1 MNRQVDILTAINIAL
16 VSLILALYLS
26 DPEPSV
32 ITIILIVLYAVS
44 LACWLLSL
52 YLNLRRLRKTLA
64 LLNEQCDPDAYLLK
78 TRKLLDRA
86 IRWGTTDDVL
96 LWRLNVAAGLI
107 AAGRYHEALYTLPDH
122 RLFRDNRRGKLQQAI
137 CHHNGFAVFLGL
149 GMTDAAR
156 QALTMMHGAA
166 GGLKPGKAQ
175 ARLSHL
181 YRLYYARYTMA
192 QGDFDGAEAVF
203 REAIDK
209 AESNYARVSTT
220 LELGR
225 VYAHFGRTDEAR
237 QAFEY
242 VISHG
247 NKLYA
252 VAQAREE
259 LAALGA

>member
-1 MNRQVDILTAINIAL
+1 MNRTPNVVLTAINIAL
-16 VSLILALYLS
+16 VSVVLILYLT
-26 DPEPSV
+26 DPEPS
-32 ITIILIVLYAVS
+32 IETIILITVS
-44 LACWLLSL
+44 LVCWLLSL
-52 YLNLRRLRKTLA
+52 YLNLRGNRKTLA

-78 TRKLLDRA
+78 TQKLLDRA
-86 IRWGTTDDVL
+86 IRWGTTAEEL
-96 LWRLNVAAGLI
+96 TWRMTVATGLI

-122 RLFRDNRRGKLQQAI
+122 RLFRNSRRGRLQQAF

-156 QALTMMHGAA
+156 QALTMMHGAV

-175 ARLSHL
+175 ERLSHL
-181 YRLYYARYTMA
+181 YRLYYARYSMA

-209 AESNYARVSTT
+209 AENNYARISAT

-225 VYAHFGRTDEAR
+225 VYAHFGRADEAR

-242 VISHG
+242 VLSHG

-252 VAQAREE
+252 VAQAREA
-259 LAALGA
+259 LAALAA